1 MITLYHG
8 SNMEIDTIDLN
19 RCRPDKDFGQG
30 FYLTDIRKQAEFMAL
45 RRTRIMGEGMPMVT
59 VYTFDEASLYDGSLK
74 VKVFDA
80 PCEEWAL
87 FVLANRN
94 ASISGFKHDYDVVIG
109 VHGYY
114 SLFLAIISDRLKC
127 KTIGVAFQ
135 LERYSRKMISLET
148 LVEELT
154 YRSLNSQYFF
164 GTECAISKLQRL

>member
-59 VYTFDEASLYDGSLK
+59 AYIFDEASLYDGSLK

-109 VHGYY
+109 PV
-114 SLFLAIISDRLKC
+114 ADD
-127 KTIGVAFQ
+127 GVAFQ

>member
-59 VYTFDEASLYDGSLK
+59 AYTFDEASLYDGSLK

-109 VHGYY
+109 PV
-114 SLFLAIISDRLKC
+114 ADD
-127 KTIGVAFQ
+127 GVAFQ

-164 GTECAISKLQRL
+164 GTEAAIKLLKRI

>member
-19 RCRPDKDFGQG
+19 HCRPDKDFGQG

-59 VYTFDEASLYDGSLK
+59 AYTFDEASLYDGSLK

-109 VHGYY
+109 PV
-114 SLFLAIISDRLKC
+114 ADD
-127 KTIGVAFQ
+127 GVAFQ

-164 GTECAISKLQRL
+164 GTEFAISKLQRL